1 MLMTKQSIVMFSSK
15 VIKLITS
22 AKSIAI
28 IGNGGNLA
36 IAKHAASD
44 MSRHLGKFCFA
55 PESVHMSALGGDSPW
70 HTPWIEHYARNAQVM
85 IGITTRLDSPIAN
98 ALSGKSDAI
107 LFAPKQHPNIETVVV
122 DKKTFHEF
130 EVESLW
136 TFYMLMERCGAVL
149 PVIDP

>member
-1 MLMTKQSIVMFSSK
+1 MISSK
-15 VIKLITS
+15 VRKLVS
-22 AKSIAI
+22 QAKSIAI

>member
-1 MLMTKQSIVMFSSK
+1 MFSSK
-15 VIKLITS
+15 VTKLIRP

-44 MSRHLGKFCFA
+44 MTRHLGKFCFA

-70 HTPWIEHYARNAQVM
+70 HHPWIENYARNAQVM
-85 IGITTRLDSPIAN
+85 IGITTRIDSPIAN
-98 ALSGKSDAI
+98 ALSNKPNAI
-107 LFAPKQHPNIETVVV
+107 LFAPKQHPTIETVVI

-130 EVESLW
+130 EVETLW
-136 TFYMLMERCGAVL
+136 QFYMLMEECGAIL
-149 PVIDP
+149 PTIDP

>member
-85 IGITTRLDSPIAN
+85 IGITTRLD
-98 ALSGKSDAI
+98 
-107 LFAPKQHPNIETVVV
+107 
-122 DKKTFHEF
+122 
-130 EVESLW
+130 
-136 TFYMLMERCGAVL
+136 
-149 PVIDP
+149 